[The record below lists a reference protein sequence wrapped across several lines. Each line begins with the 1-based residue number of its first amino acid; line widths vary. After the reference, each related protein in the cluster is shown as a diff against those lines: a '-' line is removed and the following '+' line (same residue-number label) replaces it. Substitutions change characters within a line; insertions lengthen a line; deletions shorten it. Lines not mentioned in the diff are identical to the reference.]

1 MSEARRSRLASFAFA
16 AAIAGVALA
25 LGGITGVQLGLL
37 PPLGAFYLF
46 ALGTLVLGSI
56 ATVVG
61 GISILRTRT
70 RFGPAARQRSINAT
84 AIGVV
89 LVAIVVVAASGGRD
103 KPPINDIT
111 TDLSDPPI
119 FTAAAAE
126 RDMSYP
132 DEFVPIVAAA
142 YPELAPIELAAT
154 PETAYSRALASARA
168 LGWQITYEDPQA
180 GVFEATETTAIF
192 QFVDDVSVRV
202 REVDSGVRIDVR
214 SKSRDGRGDL
224 GANADRIQRFASEV
238 QLPPVAAK

>member
-1 MSEARRSRLASFAFA
+1 MPEDKRSRLAAFAFA
-16 AAIAGVALA
+16 AAIGGVVIA
-25 LGGITGVQLGLL
+25 LGGIAGVQLGLL
-37 PPLGAFYLF
+37 PPIGAFFLF
-46 ALGTLVLGSI
+46 ALGTLVFGGI
-56 ATVVG
+56 ATVAG

-70 RFGPAARQRSINAT
+70 RFGPAARQRAINAT

-89 LVAIVVVAASGGRD
+89 LVAVVIVAASGGRD

-111 TDLSDPPI
+111 TDLVDPPL
-119 FTAAAAE
+119 FTATAGE

-132 DEFVPIVAAA
+132 DAFVPIVEQA
-142 YPELAPIELAAT
+142 YPDLRPIELAAT
-154 PETAYSRALASARA
+154 PDNAYERAIASARA
-168 LGWQITYEDPQA
+168 LGWQITFEDPQA
-180 GVFEATETTAIF
+180 GVFEATETSAIF

-202 REVDSGVRIDVR
+202 REQDAGVRIDVR